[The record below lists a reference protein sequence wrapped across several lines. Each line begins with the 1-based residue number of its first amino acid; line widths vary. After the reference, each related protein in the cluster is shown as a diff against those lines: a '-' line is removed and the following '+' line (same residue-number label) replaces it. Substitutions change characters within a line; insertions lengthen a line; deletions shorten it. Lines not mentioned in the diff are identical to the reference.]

1 MVTGGMTE
9 YTNKIILNLSL
20 AFEKK
25 LITSRTNFELIA

>member
-1 MVTGGMTE
+1 MVTGGMIE

-25 LITSRTNFELIA
+25 LVTNKTNFELIA